1 MQMGNKNITVI
12 PAKPTGFMQGLPGLA
27 KKRKVAGYARVSTD
41 KDEQQNSYEAQVSYY
56 TDYIKRNPEW
66 EFVEVYTDEGITGTS
81 TKHREGFKRMIADA
95 LDGKID
101 LILTKSVSRFAR
113 NTVDS
118 LTTIRQLKD
127 KGVEVYFEKEN
138 IFTLDSKGE
147 LLLTIMASLAQEES
161 RSISKNIT
169 WGKRKSMADGKV
181 SFAYSSFLGYDIG
194 KDGKLYIV
202 EEQAEIVRRIY
213 DEFLAGGTP
222 YDIATSLTNDGIPTP
237 MRKAKWQDSTIR
249 SILQNVKYRGD
260 SVLQSTFVED
270 FLTKK
275 VKKNTGELPQFYVS
289 QNHPPIIPPEK
300 FEMVQEEFRRRKEGG
315 PYTCVSPF
323 SGRIMCGDCG
333 GFYGRKVWHSNCKY
347 KTYVWHC
354 NNKFTKRT
362 YCSTP
367 SVKEEEIMKC
377 FVDAFN
383 SLLAKK
389 DEIARN
395 YKLCL
400 DAITDDSAYRK
411 RLEEIEEQSADL
423 AAKMRDNLTRESRMM
438 DDCEEDSPLK
448 KEREEITAAYDILQ
462 REHQELTS
470 KIALCAA
477 KKVQVR
483 GFLQLLK
490 EQKKALV
497 EFDPLV
503 WQAAVHYM
511 IIYEDC
517 TVKFVFRDGTEL
529 PWVINPGVKT
539 YKKKKA
545 VELCRMSE

>member
-1 MQMGNKNITVI
+1 MGNKNITVI
-12 PAKPTGFMQGLPGLA
+12 PARQSNIMQGLPGLIN
-27 KKRKVAGYARVSTD
+27 KRKVAGYARVSTD
-41 KDEQQNSYEAQVSYY
+41 KDEQQNSYDAQVSYY

-138 IFTLDSKGE
+138 IYTLDSKGE

-181 SFAYSSFLGYDIG
+181 SFAYSSFLGYNMG
-194 KDGKLYIV
+194 NDGHLYIV
-202 EEQAEIVRRIY
+202 DEQAAIVHRIY
-213 DEFLAGGTP
+213 DEFLAGGSP
-222 YDIATSLTNDGIPTP
+222 YDIAKNLTRDKIPTP
-237 MRKAKWQDSTIR
+237 MKKTKWQDSTVR

-260 SVLQSTFVED
+260 SVLQDTYVED
-270 FLTKK
+270 FLTKR
-275 VKKNTGELPQFYVS
+275 VKKNRGELPKFYVS

-315 PYTCVSPF
+315 PYTCISPF
-323 SGRIMCGDCG
+323 SGRIVCGDCG
-333 GFYGRKVWHSNCKY
+333 GFYGRKVWHSNSPY
-347 KTYVWHC
+347 RSYAWHC
-354 NNKFTKRT
+354 NNKFTKRK
-362 YCSTP
+362 YCNTP
-367 SVKEEEIMKC
+367 SVKEDAIERC
-377 FVDAFN
+377 FVEAFN
-383 SLLAKK
+383 SLLARK
-389 DEIARN
+389 DEIAQN
-395 YKLCL
+395 YEMCMA
-400 DAITDDSAYRK
+400 AITDDTAYRT
-411 RLEEIEEQSADL
+411 RLAEVDEICSKL
-423 AAKMRDNLTRESRMM
+423 STRMRDNLTRESRLV
-438 DDCEEDSPLK
+438 DEYDGDSPLK
-448 KEREEITAAYDILQ
+448 KERDEITAEYEVLQ
-462 REHQELTS
+462 KEYQELNS

-477 KKVQVR
+477 RKVQVR
-483 GFLQLLK
+483 GFLELLK
-490 EQKKALV
+490 QQGTVLI

-503 WQAAVHYM
+503 WQAAVNYM
-511 IIYEDC
+511 VINEDC

-529 PWVINPGVKT
+529 PWRISPGIKS
-539 YKKKKA
+539 YKKKKV
-545 VELCRMSE
+545 VESCQSPE

>member
-1 MQMGNKNITVI
+1 MGNKNVTVI
-12 PAKPTGFMQGLPGLA
+12 PAKPAGFMEGLPALV
-27 KKRKVAGYARVSTD
+27 KRRRVAGYARVSTD
-41 KDEQQNSYEAQVSYY
+41 KDEQQNSYDAQVEYY

-66 EFVEVYTDEGITGTS
+66 EFVEVYTDEGISGTS

-95 LDGKID
+95 LAGKID

-127 KGVEVYFEKEN
+127 KGTEVYFEKEN
-138 IFTLDSKGE
+138 IYTMDSKGE
-147 LLLTIMASLAQEES
+147 LLLTIMSSLAQEES

-181 SFAYSSFLGYDIG
+181 SFAYSSFLGYDMG
-194 KDGKLYIV
+194 ADGHLYIV
-202 EEQAEIVRRIY
+202 EDQAEIVHRIY
-213 DEFLAGGTP
+213 DEFLAGKTT
-222 YDIATSLTNDGIPTP
+222 YDIATRLTADGVPTP
-237 MRKAKWQDSTIR
+237 MKKTKWQESTVR
-249 SILQNVKYRGD
+249 HILQNVKYRGD

-270 FLTKK
+270 YLTKK
-275 VKKNTGELPQFYVS
+275 VKKNRGELPQYYVS

-315 PYTCVSPF
+315 AYTCISPF
-323 SGRIMCGDCG
+323 SGRIVCGDCG
-333 GFYGRKVWHSNCKY
+333 GFYGRKVWHSGE
-347 KTYVWHC
+347 TYQSFVWHC
-354 NNKFTKRT
+354 NNKFAKRK

-367 SVKEEEIMKC
+367 TVKEEAIIKC

-383 SLLAKK
+383 SLLAQKA
-389 DEIARN
+389 EIAKN
-395 YKLCL
+395 YEECL
-400 DAITDDSAYRK
+400 TAITDDSAYK
-411 RLEEIEEQSADL
+411 ARLSEVDDRCTGL
-423 AAKMRDNLTRESRMM
+423 AARMKGVLTRESAML
-438 DDCEEDSPLK
+438 DDCREGSPLQ
-448 KEREEITAAYDILQ
+448 KERDEITAEYEGLQ
-462 REHQELTS
+462 KEQQELNS

-483 GFLQLLK
+483 GFLQLLRK
-490 EQKKALV
+490 QKKALV

-511 IIYEDC
+511 VINEDC

-529 PWVINPGVKT
+529 PWVIDPGVKS
-539 YKKKKA
+539 YKKRKVAKP
-545 VELCRMSE
+545 CPQD

>member
-1 MQMGNKNITVI
+1 MGNKNITVI
-12 PAKPTGFMQGLPGLA
+12 PARPMDFAQGLPGLT
-27 KKRKVAGYARVSTD
+27 KKRKAAGYARVSTE

-101 LILTKSVSRFAR
+101 IILTKSVSRFAR

-138 IFTLDSKGE
+138 IYTLDSKGE
-147 LLLTIMASLAQEES
+147 LLLTIMSSLAQEES

-181 SFAYSSFLGYDIG
+181 SFAYSSFLGYEMG
-194 KDGKLYIV
+194 NDGKLHIV

-213 DEFLAGGTP
+213 DDFLAGGTP
-222 YDIATSLTNDGIPTP
+222 YDIATGLTNDGIPTP
-237 MRKAKWQDSTIR
+237 MKKTKWQDSTVK

-260 SVLQSTFVED
+260 SVLQATYVED

-275 VKKNTGELPQFYVS
+275 VKKNRGELPKYYVS
-289 QNHPPIIPPEK
+289 QNHPAIIPPEK

-315 PYTCVSPF
+315 AYTCISPF
-323 SGRIMCGDCG
+323 SGRIVCGDCG
-333 GFYGRKVWHSNCKY
+333 GFYGRKVWHCHSEY
-347 KTYVWHC
+347 QSFVWHC
-354 NNKFTKRT
+354 NNKFTKRK

-367 SVKEEEIMKC
+367 TLKEENIMQC

-383 SLLAKK
+383 SLLVRKN
-389 DEIARN
+389 EIKQN
-395 YKLCL
+395 YEECL
-400 DAITDDSAYRK
+400 AAITDDSTYK
-411 RLEEIEEQSADL
+411 TRLTEVEDLCTGL
-423 AAKMRDNLTRESRMM
+423 AARMKDNIIRESRMV
-438 DDCEEDSPLK
+438 DDSGENNPLQ
-448 KEREEITAAYDILQ
+448 KERDEITAKYELLQ
-462 REHQELTS
+462 NELQELNS
-470 KIALCAA
+470 KIAMCAA

-483 GFLQLLK
+483 GFLQLLQN
-490 EQKKALV
+490 QKTALV
-497 EFDPLV
+497 EFAPLV
-503 WQAAVHYM
+503 WQAAIQCM

-529 PWVINPGVKT
+529 PWRIESGVKSIKN
-539 YKKKKA
+539 KKTA
-545 VELCRMSE
+545 VRPCPASE

>member
-1 MQMGNKNITVI
+1 MSNKNVTVI
-12 PAKPTGFMQGLPGLA
+12 PAKPTGFMQGLPGLIT
-27 KKRKVAGYARVSTD
+27 KRKVAGYARVSTD
-41 KDEQQNSYEAQVSYY
+41 KDEQQNSYEAQVEYY

-66 EFVEVYTDEGITGTS
+66 EFVEVYTDEGISGTS

-127 KGVEVYFEKEN
+127 KGTEVYFEKEN
-138 IFTLDSKGE
+138 IFTMDSKGE
-147 LLLTIMASLAQEES
+147 LLLTIMSSLAQEES

-181 SFAYSSFLGYDIG
+181 SFAYSSFLGYDMG
-194 KDGKLYIV
+194 ADGHLYIV
-202 EEQAEIVRRIY
+202 EDQAKIVHRIY
-213 DEFLAGGTP
+213 DEFLAGKTT
-222 YDIATSLTNDGIPTP
+222 YDIAVRLTEDGIPTP
-237 MRKAKWQDSTIR
+237 MKKVKWQASTV
-249 SILQNVKYRGD
+249 SNILQNVKYRGD
-260 SVLQSTFVED
+260 SILQQYFVED

-275 VKKNTGELPQFYVS
+275 IKKNTGELPLYYVS

-315 PYTCVSPF
+315 AYTCISPF
-323 SGRIMCGDCG
+323 SGRIVCGDCG
-333 GFYGRKVWHSNCKY
+333 GFYGRKVWHSGSSY
-347 KTYVWHC
+347 QSFVWHC
-354 NNKFTKRT
+354 NNKFTKRK

-367 SVKEEEIMKC
+367 SVKEDTIMKC

-383 SLLAKK
+383 SLIARK

-395 YKLCL
+395 YEECL
-400 DAITDDSAYRK
+400 AAITDDSAYK
-411 RLEEIEEQSADL
+411 TRLAEVENLSAGL
-423 AAKMRDNLTRESRMM
+423 ATRMHDNLTRESRMM
-438 DDCEEDSPLK
+438 DDCGEDSPIK
-448 KEREEITAAYDILQ
+448 KERDEITVEYETLQ
-462 REHQELTS
+462 KEHQELNS

-490 EQKKALV
+490 KQKKALV

-511 IIYEDC
+511 VINEDC

-529 PWVINPGVKT
+529 PWVINPGVKS
-539 YKKKKA
+539 YKKRKT
-545 VELCRMSE
+545 VESCPQE

>member
-1 MQMGNKNITVI
+1 MSKKNVTVI
-12 PAKPTGFMQGLPGLA
+12 PAKPTGFMQGLPGLL
-27 KKRKVAGYARVSTD
+27 KKRKVSGYARVSTD
-41 KDEQQNSYEAQVSYY
+41 NDEQQNSYEAQVEYY

-66 EFVEVYTDEGITGTS
+66 EFVELYTDEGISGTS

-138 IFTLDSKGE
+138 IYTLDSKGE
-147 LLLTIMASLAQEES
+147 LLLTIMSSLAQEES

-181 SFAYSSFLGYDIG
+181 SFAYSSFLGYDMG
-194 KDGKLYIV
+194 ADGHLYIV
-202 EEQAEIVRRIY
+202 DDQAKIVHRIY
-213 DEFLAGGTP
+213 DEFLAGKTT
-222 YDIATSLTNDGIPTP
+222 YEIAKRLTGDGIPTP
-237 MRKAKWQDSTIR
+237 MKKEKWQESTVR

-260 SVLQSTFVED
+260 SVLQATYVED
-270 FLTKK
+270 YLTKK
-275 VKKNTGELPQFYVS
+275 VKINNGELPQYYVS

-315 PYTCVSPF
+315 PYTCISPF
-323 SGRIMCGDCG
+323 SGRIVCGDCG
-333 GFYGRKVWHSNCKY
+333 SFYGRKVWHSGEKY
-347 KTYVWHC
+347 KSFVWHC
-354 NNKFTKRT
+354 NNKFTKRN

-367 SVKEEEIMKC
+367 TVKEENIMRC
-377 FVDAFN
+377 FVNAFN
-383 SLLAKK
+383 SLITRK

-395 YKLCL
+395 YEECL
-400 DAITDDSAYRK
+400 AAITDDSVYK
-411 RLEEIEEQSADL
+411 TRLAQVEELCAGL
-423 AAKMRDNLTRESRMM
+423 ASRMHDNLTRESRMM
-438 DDCEEDSPLK
+438 DDCGEDSPLK
-448 KEREEITAAYDILQ
+448 KERDEITFEYETLQ
-462 REHQELTS
+462 KELQELNS
-470 KIALCAA
+470 RIALCAA

-490 EQKKALV
+490 KQKKALV
-497 EFDPLV
+497 EFDPLL

-511 IIYEDC
+511 VINKDC

-529 PWVINPGVKT
+529 PWVIDPGVKSH
-539 YKKKKA
+539 KKKKT
-545 VELCRMSE
+545 VESCPQE

>member
-1 MQMGNKNITVI
+1 MSNKNITVI
-12 PAKPTGFMQGLPGLA
+12 PAKPVDFMQGLPGLM
-27 KKRKVAGYARVSTD
+27 KRRKVAGYARVSTD
-41 KDEQQNSYEAQVSYY
+41 KDEQQNSYEAQVDYYASY
-56 TDYIKRNPEW
+56 IQRNPEW
-66 EFVEVYTDEGITGTS
+66 EFVEVYTDEGISGTS

-118 LTTIRQLKD
+118 LTTIRKLKEN
-127 KGVEVYFEKEN
+127 GTEVYFEKEN
-138 IFTLDSKGE
+138 IYTLDSKGE

-181 SFAYSSFLGYDIG
+181 SFAYSSFLGYDMG
-194 KDGKLYIV
+194 GDGHLYIV

-213 DEFLAGGTP
+213 DEFLAGKTT
-222 YDIATSLTNDGIPTP
+222 YDIAARLTKEGVPTP
-237 MRKAKWQDSTIR
+237 MKKTKWQESTVR
-249 SILQNVKYRGD
+249 SILKNVKYRGD

-275 VKKNTGELPQFYVS
+275 VKKNNGELPQFYVS

-315 PYTCVSPF
+315 PYTCISPF
-323 SGRIMCGDCG
+323 SGRIVCGDCG
-333 GFYGRKVWHSNCKY
+333 GFYGRKVWHSGERY
-347 KTYVWHC
+347 QSFVWHC
-354 NNKFTKRT
+354 NNKFAKRK

-367 SVKEEEIMKC
+367 TVKEDAITKC

-383 SLLAKK
+383 SVLIKKNEVAQNYEKCLA
-389 DEIARN
+389 
-395 YKLCL
+395 
-400 DAITDDSAYRK
+400 AITDDREHK
-411 RLEEIEEQSADL
+411 RRLAEVDEICTGL
-423 AAKMRDNLTRESRMM
+423 AAMMRDNLTRESRMVE
-438 DDCEEDSPLK
+438 DCGEDSPLK
-448 KEREEITAAYDILQ
+448 KEREGITAEYEILQ
-462 REHQELTS
+462 KEHQELTS

-477 KKVQVR
+477 KKVQIR

-490 EQKKALV
+490 KQKKALA

-511 IIYEDC
+511 VINEDC

-529 PWVINPGVKT
+529 PWTIDPGVKA
-539 YKKKKA
+539 YKKRKT
-545 VELCRMSE
+545 VES

>member
-1 MQMGNKNITVI
+1 MSNKNVTVI
-12 PAKPTGFMQGLPGLA
+12 PAKPTGFMQGLPGLII
-27 KKRKVAGYARVSTD
+27 KRKVAGYARVSTD
-41 KDEQQNSYEAQVSYY
+41 KDEQQNSYEAQVEYY

-66 EFVEVYTDEGITGTS
+66 EFVEVYTDEGISGTS

-127 KGVEVYFEKEN
+127 KGTEVYFEKEN
-138 IFTLDSKGE
+138 IFTMDSKGE
-147 LLLTIMASLAQEES
+147 LLLTIMSSLAQEES

-194 KDGKLYIV
+194 TDGHLYIV
-202 EEQAEIVRRIY
+202 EDQAKIVHRIY
-213 DEFLAGGTP
+213 DEFLAGKTT
-222 YDIATSLTNDGIPTP
+222 YDIAKRLTEEGVLTP
-237 MRKAKWQDSTIR
+237 MKKTKWQESTVR
-249 SILQNVKYRGD
+249 SILRNVKYRGD

-270 FLTKK
+270 YLTKK
-275 VKKNTGELPQFYVS
+275 VKKNNGELPQYYVS

-315 PYTCVSPF
+315 PYTCISPF
-323 SGRIMCGDCG
+323 SGRIVCGDCG
-333 GFYGRKVWHSNCKY
+333 GFYGRKVWHSGSSY
-347 KTYVWHC
+347 HSFVWHC
-354 NNKFTKRT
+354 NNKFAKRQ

-367 SVKEEEIMKC
+367 SVKEEAIMKC
-377 FVDAFN
+377 FADAFN
-383 SLLAKK
+383 SVLAKK
-389 DEIARN
+389 EEIAQN
-395 YKLCL
+395 YEKCFA
-400 DAITDDSAYRK
+400 AITDDGEYK
-411 RLEEIEEQSADL
+411 RRL
-423 AAKMRDNLTRESRMM
+423 AEVDELCAGLAVRMRDNLTRESRMV
-438 DDCEEDSPLK
+438 DDCSEDSPLK
-448 KEREEITAAYDILQ
+448 KERDEITTEYETLQ
-462 REHQELTS
+462 KEHQELTS
-470 KIALCAA
+470 KIALCVA
-477 KKVQVR
+477 KKVQIR

-490 EQKKALV
+490 KQKKVLV

-511 IIYEDC
+511 VINKDC

-529 PWVINPGVKT
+529 PWTIDPGVKS
-539 YKKKKA
+539 YKKRKT
-545 VELCRMSE
+545 VDS